1 MAIMQ
6 VDVVSAERR
15 LFSGEANE
23 VYARSPE
30 GEFGI
35 LPGHQPALIGLGLA
49 SPVRIKTPDG
59 QQIVFAV
66 HAGFLEFRENHLT
79 VLADTAEVT
88 HDIDV
93 PRAEAAKRRA
103 QDLLE
108 RDPTNENAQRQLA
121 RADLRLRIAEQFG

>member
-1 MAIMQ
+1 MATMQ
-6 VDVVSAERR
+6 VDVVSAEAR
-15 LFSGEANE
+15 LYSGEAEE

-35 LPGHQPALIGLGLA
+35 LPCHQPALFALGS
-49 SPVRIKTPDG
+49 SPVRVKTTDG
-59 QQIVFAV
+59 QHLVFAV

-103 QDLLE
+103 EDLLE